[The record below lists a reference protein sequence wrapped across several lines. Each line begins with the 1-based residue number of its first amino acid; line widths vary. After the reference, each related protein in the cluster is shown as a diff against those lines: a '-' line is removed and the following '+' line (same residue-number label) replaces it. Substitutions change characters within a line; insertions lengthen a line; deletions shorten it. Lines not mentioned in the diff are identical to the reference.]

1 MLVVIETVFDTKERL
16 PRCILRRQLSPLK
29 KCKIIRHYE
38 RYDLVYNFMKKI
50 NIVEHKPVQKGK
62 KIDLLAFS

>member
-38 RYDLVYNFMKKI
+38 RYDL
-50 NIVEHKPVQKGK
+50 EHKPVQKGK